1 MLLSTNGPVEPVIA
15 TTVLLCKFIEKIYA
29 INVQTEMAKLSSWTE
44 CPLQKLTQALLTELG
59 QLENELPSH
68 VYTNSKFPH
77 MYPKRW
83 SLLLTNCQTKYKSC
97 DNSPESKS
105 MLWP

>member
-1 MLLSTNGPVEPVIA
+1 MLLSTNDPVEPVIA

-59 QLENELPSH
+59 QLENGLPSH
-68 VYTNSKFPH
+68 VYNNSKISP
-77 MYPKRW
+77 YVSETLVP
-83 SLLLTNCQTKYKSC
+83 LLTNCQTKYKSC

-105 MLWP
+105 ML